1 MLSGNGT
8 IDYSVE
14 AHTLDAHKTSAARQ
28 ESTTRNLH
36 GSAAIDINTHHLDSK
51 PVSTRQARI
60 ANLQR
65 QIESLDKELM
75 RLDEDFDSEEN
86 DESYERTLRRRRR
99 LAEVLEEL
107 RSDRSYDDT
116 TSTNSTTTTT
126 STSTST
132 PSLIKKVTS
141 RMADLSLSDETH
153 ISSSGSIK
161 RHDTVNINNTTARD
175 NLIYF
180 SSSESELSQDDQL
193 TNSHMSG
200 DLTALSDFDYIN

>member
-1 MLSGNGT
+1 
-8 IDYSVE
+8 
-14 AHTLDAHKTSAARQ
+14 
-28 ESTTRNLH
+28 
-36 GSAAIDINTHHLDSK
+36 
-51 PVSTRQARI
+51 
-60 ANLQR
+60 
-65 QIESLDKELM
+65 M
-75 RLDEDFDSEEN
+75 RLEEDFDSEEN

-126 STSTST
+126 STST
-132 PSLIKKVTS
+132 PSFIKKITS
-141 RMADLSLSDETH
+141 RMVDLSLSDETH
-153 ISSSGSIK
+153 MSISGSIK

-180 SSSESELSQDDQL
+180 SSSESEVSQDDQS